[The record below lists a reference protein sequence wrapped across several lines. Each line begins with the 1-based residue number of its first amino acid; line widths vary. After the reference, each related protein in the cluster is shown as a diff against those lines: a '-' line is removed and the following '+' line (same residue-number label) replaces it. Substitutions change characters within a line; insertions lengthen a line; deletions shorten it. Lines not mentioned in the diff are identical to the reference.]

1 MYPIE
6 RYLGTLKSWIGN
18 RACLEGSIAE
28 GYLANE
34 CVTFCSCYMEGGH
47 SRSYWSRK
55 NESEIDYSFDKEGS
69 LFPNVGNPY
78 GKVEAFLMDDKTWV
92 QAHRYVLFNCESNV
106 VENYKR
112 EHINDIKRSYRKRRL
127 TQHQLDRLHFD
138 SFHEWFKDQVNELE
152 STFDISKDL
161 KALAQG
167 PSYIAR
173 RFKAFDVNNGY
184 RFRTKKYEE
193 FRKTQNS
200 GVMVVSKTESYA
212 STSDNAP
219 KSANVVYYGRL
230 SDIIELDYFEEF
242 KVVLFKCD
250 WVDVTRGRGLKV
262 DEWGFTL
269 VNFSHLIHSGDRESH
284 EPFVFANQAQQVIFV
299 QDPHDH
305 HWFVPRLMK
314 PRDTFDMGEV
324 HKMQFSAS
332 LQNDTMMVENICQ
345 SEDDHID
352 WVRNDVDGVEI
363 ENSSSS
369 GDEADNDEG
378 NENEYGSDSE

>member
-1 MYPIE
+1 M
-6 RYLGTLKSWIGN
+6 S
-18 RACLEGSIAE
+18 
-28 GYLANE
+28 
-34 CVTFCSCYMEGGH
+34 VTFCSRYMEGGH

-138 SFHEWFKDQVNELE
+138 SFHEWFKDQVNDLE